1 MGTTAPKD
9 VDEYIATAP
18 EAARPTL
25 KLLRETVLA
34 GAPGVEERISY
45 AMPTYS
51 YRGRLLHF
59 AGYNRHIGI
68 YGASSA
74 VGEVPGLE
82 TYMAEKGTLRFPL
95 DQPLPVLLIRR
106 LIEARVKQND
116 GRAPEAGRP
125 A

>member
-1 MGTTAPKD
+1 MATTAPKD

-18 EAARPTL
+18 EPARPML

-51 YRGRLLHF
+51 YRGKLLHF
-59 AGYNRHIGI
+59 AGYSGHIGI

-74 VGEVPGLE
+74 VGQVPGLE

-95 DQPLPVLLIRR
+95 SQPLPVSLIRR
-106 LIEARVKQND
+106 LIEARVRQND
-116 GRAPEAGRP
+116 RAAPEANPP